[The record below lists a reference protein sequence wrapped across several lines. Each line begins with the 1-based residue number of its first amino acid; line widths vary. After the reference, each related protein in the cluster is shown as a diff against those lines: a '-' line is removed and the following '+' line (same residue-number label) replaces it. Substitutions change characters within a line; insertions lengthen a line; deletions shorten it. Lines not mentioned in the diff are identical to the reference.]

1 MFKKRVWSL
10 DEVEFCLDE
19 AGKRIEASKVLL
31 DKGYYKDGV
40 SRAYYSMYYAS
51 KALLSIKGIET
62 KTHGGLILKIGG
74 LIIEGVIEVEYG
86 KVLAKAKDMRGVA
99 DYGMYKEFS
108 TEEVKSLIEDA
119 EKFLNRIER
128 VIKEG

>member
-1 MFKKRVWSL
+1 L
-10 DEVEFCLDE
+10 DEVEFYLDE